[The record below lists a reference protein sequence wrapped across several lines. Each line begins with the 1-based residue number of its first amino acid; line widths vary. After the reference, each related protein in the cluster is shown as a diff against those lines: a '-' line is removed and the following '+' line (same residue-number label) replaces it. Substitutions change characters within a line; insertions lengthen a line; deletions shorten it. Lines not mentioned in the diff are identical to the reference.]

1 MSDAGVS
8 EMTGARPMMA
18 RPSGS
23 DPNTASPSMSNT
35 FSWGSS
41 SYMAI
46 SSRMTSRSDSMSV
59 SAGRK
64 TMSAIT
70 SKASARCSSITR
82 A

>member
-1 MSDAGVS
+1 MI
-8 EMTGARPMMA
+8 A
-18 RPSGS
+18 RPSGCS
-23 DPNTASPSMSNT
+23 PNTASPNRSNT

-46 SSRMTSRSDSMSV
+46 SSRITARSDSMSF
-59 SAGRK
+59 SAGRN

-70 SKASARCSSITR
+70 SNASATCSSITR